1 MPRQPAF
8 EPGPAGQVVG
18 SEPLSAKSI
27 ELVDGGDM
35 DLLTSHVN
43 GLVMAC
49 RWEELDALRHVCRL
63 SSERGKQL
71 WAVAA
76 YIEYRLC
83 LEAPGPWAARILEA
97 APGRFAL
104 GPLPEVAASRHT
116 WDELAPHLH
125 PTPQA
130 AMVAHERALR
140 GEDLTHDPL
149 ANSLP
154 ELLDLPL
161 RREPWEP
168 EYALAHYAIDK
179 VESPEP
185 PVPRPLSLPSARSP
199 RSGRAGQGTRSLEPV
214 HSRLG
219 PDEVSTALEDLAAVW
234 VTESN
239 GRVESAPVEG
249 LALDAIWALG
259 AKPREMVKLDPETAL
274 AVMAWTAA
282 SGGAHGRRRGA
293 APGRFGAWAVL
304 AALAEVPEGWA
315 GNAGRLADAA
325 TSARWYAW
333 GSGEPVT
340 GWSLRLAV
348 EAGPGPKQGRSYV
361 VSAIDAY

>member
-1 MPRQPAF
+1 MPDQPF
-8 EPGPAGQVVG
+8 FDPGAGGQTA
-18 SEPLSAKSI
+18 SRALLSAKSM
-27 ELVDGGDM
+27 ELVDGAVI

-43 GLVMAC
+43 GLVRAAC
-49 RWEELDALRHVCRL
+49 WEELDALRHACRR

-83 LEAPGPWAARILEA
+83 LEAPGPWAAQVLETA
-97 APGRFAL
+97 SGRFAL
-104 GPLPEVAASRHT
+104 GPLPEVAASRHS

-140 GEDLTHDPL
+140 GEDLTQDPL
-149 ANSLP
+149 ARTLP

-161 RREPWEP
+161 RGEPWEP
-168 EYALAHYAIDK
+168 AYALARYDVDK
-179 VESPEP
+179 VEVPEP
-185 PVPRPLSLPSARSP
+185 PMPRLRPLPATSRPGLGRPVPGGTARLPPSS
-199 RSGRAGQGTRSLEPV
+199 
-214 HSRLG
+214 LG
-219 PDEVSTALEDLAAVW
+219 PDDVSTALEDLA
-234 VTESN
+234 VTWASESN
-239 GRVESAPVEG
+239 GRVESVAVG
-249 LALDAIWALG
+249 GAALDAISALG
-259 AKPREMVKLDPETAL
+259 AKPREMVELSPEMAL

-304 AALAEVPEGWA
+304 AALAGVPEHWA
-315 GNAGRLADAA
+315 GHAARLADAA
-325 TSARWYAW
+325 TSASWYAW

-340 GWSLRLAV
+340 GWSLHLAV
-348 EAGPGPKQGRSYV
+348 EAGRGPKRGRSYV
-361 VSAIDAY
+361 VSALDAF